1 LRKIAPNTHC
11 SRDLAPAG
19 VPQAK
24 IQEVGF
30 PLQVAVD
37 FPAGFPVGVEE
48 DSPLVEVDFR
58 AVVFPEEQCP
68 VAAAAWA
75 VVWACQV

>member
-1 LRKIAPNTHC
+1 M
-11 SRDLAPAG
+11 
-19 VPQAK
+19 PQAK

-30 PLQVAVD
+30 PVPVAVD
-37 FPAGFPVGVEE
+37 FPAGFPVGVEV
-48 DSPLVEVDFR
+48 DSPLVEVDWLFPANLAWVVDFR